1 MLFFSDDHSRP
12 GHILGSP
19 GERSLDAVS
28 ERKLSPI
35 ANALL
40 RLLTH
45 IAMFIGA
52 NDFIEVHDIFLRLII
67 LSKVDFAHQCDLRN
81 AKRCLLMCFD
91 FAKKINLNIIFIFM
105 NLRILFYLFYS
116 LITWFIYF
124 NCLKTMN
131 EKHFFLYMYFLFL
144 EY

>member
-67 LSKVDFAHQCDLRN
+67 LSKVGFAHPCDLRS

-105 NLRILFYLFYS
+105 NLRILFYLFLLTYNMDYLFQLFKNNERETFFS
-116 LITWFIYF
+116 VYVFFIS
-124 NCLKTMN
+124 
-131 EKHFFLYMYFLFL
+131 
-144 EY
+144 